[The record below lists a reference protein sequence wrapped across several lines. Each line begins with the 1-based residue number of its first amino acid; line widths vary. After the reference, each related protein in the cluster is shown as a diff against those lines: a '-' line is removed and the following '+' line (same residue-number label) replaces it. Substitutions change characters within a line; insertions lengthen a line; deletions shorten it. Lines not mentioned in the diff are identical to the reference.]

1 MDVYGDHPLVCICG
15 GERLRRHNHIVER
28 IYPLVKQL
36 CPEIS
41 RKENLDP
48 SNLLADGTNK
58 RPADILIPRWTLGK
72 RCAVDVTLIAPMRKE
87 FIPKLLKPDNI
98 GCVAESGAVSKNN
111 KYAKLCADVDIMFVP
126 FSLDATGGFSRSAQD
141 FVHRLCS
148 LTRGNS
154 NTSLG
159 YRKKLL
165 YSQISI
171 AVQSFLVHAISRR
184 SIPLIEQEPID
195 DIDILQ
201 PNWIHE

>member
-1 MDVYGDHPLVCICG
+1 M
-15 GERLRRHNHIVER
+15 
-28 IYPLVKQL
+28 
-36 CPEIS
+36 
-41 RKENLDP
+41 
-48 SNLLADGTNK
+48 
-58 RPADILIPRWTLGK
+58 
-72 RCAVDVTLIAPMRKE
+72 
-87 FIPKLLKPDNI
+87 
-98 GCVAESGAVSKNN
+98 AESGAVSKNN

-184 SIPLIEQEPID
+184 SIPFIEQEPID

-201 PNWIHE
+201 PNWIQINSLINLR